1 MARPAKNEAATL
13 AQGGTVVG
21 STFEDTKKTKSAAKT
36 AATVVLAVSLP
47 HGLKFDDV
55 PCSDGGTK
63 TIVFPGLNDD
73 LRSKREGIL
82 LGKGNAIAFKIDKAD
97 WENILKMHGKEAAF
111 TGVNGGMPCII
122 EMKDKAEFNARRD
135 EIAEVDHGLNPIQP
149 ESVNVKEVKTEE

>member
-1 MARPAKNEAATL
+1 MARPAKKTGATL

-21 STFEDTKKTKSAAKT
+21 ATFEETEKTKSSAKT
-36 AATVVLAVSLP
+36 SETVVLAVSLP

-63 TIVFPGLNDD
+63 TIVFPGLNDA

-82 LGKGNAIAFKIDKAD
+82 IGRGNAVAFKIDKTD

-111 TGVNGGMPCII
+111 TGVNGGLPCII
-122 EMKDKAEFNARRD
+122 PMKDEKEFKSRSD
-135 EIAEVDHGLNPIQP
+135 ELKEIDHGVNPVDP
-149 ESVNVKEVKTEE
+149 EKVGVKETNNV

>member
-21 STFEDTKKTKSAAKT
+21 STFEDTGKTKSAAKT

-111 TGVNGGMPCII
+111 TGVNGGLPCII
-122 EMKDKAEFNARRD
+122 PMKDEKEFKSRTD
-135 EIAEVDHGLNPIQP
+135 ELKEIDHGVNPVDPAKVGVQ
-149 ESVNVKEVKTEE
+149 ETKNV

>member
-1 MARPAKNEAATL
+1 MARPAKNEDTTL

-63 TIVFPGLNDD
+63 TIVFPGINDA

-82 LGKGNAIAFKIDKAD
+82 LGRGNAVAFKID

-111 TGVNGGMPCII
+111 TGVNGGLPCII
-122 EMKDKAEFNARRD
+122 PMKDEKEFKSRTD
-135 EIAEVDHGLNPIQP
+135 ELKEIDHGVNPVDPAKVGVQ
-149 ESVNVKEVKTEE
+149 ETKNV